1 MRSDNGNASEN
12 ATEKLNSGLNSNY
25 FSLIPNCPVFQR
37 LGNEAGDRVQAQ
49 KDTIK
54 FIACCSRS
62 QENLRLDHLRRSCA

>member
-37 LGNEAGDRVQAQ
+37 LRNEAGDRVRAQ
-49 KDTIK
+49 KDTTK
-54 FIACCSRS
+54 FIACRSRS
-62 QENLRLDHLRRSCA
+62 